1 MITVAH
7 LKIGAAVLLA
17 ASLAL
22 NGWLIKKHTSA
33 ELACQKLVSEERL
46 QATIDAKDTTIRIS
60 AELAQDRAEERDQLL
75 ADLRSISERGR
86 ADRESYI
93 RVMER
98 LKVLEPSCGPGRAR
112 VDAYN
117 DTMGS
122 AP

>member
-1 MITVAH
+1 MIT
-7 LKIGAAVLLA
+7 LTQLRLAAAIALA

-22 NGWLIKKHTSA
+22 NGVLIVKQVRA
-33 ELACQKLVSEERL
+33 ELYCQKRLSEARL
-46 QATIDAKDTTIRIS
+46 EATIAAKDTTIRIG
-60 AELAQDRAEERDQLL
+60 AEIAADRAEERDQLL
-75 ADLRSISERGR
+75 ADLRGISERGR